1 MLRGAVLEL
10 GQQHSHWCGRRFS
23 AHETPLEFA
32 WHTPPHLLTGA
43 SGYNVPIAVFGL
55 LAEASRRGR
64 HVFALLFVIPVSWV
78 LDILRLM
85 QFNFHSWVTIGVI
98 SAVALCMVALVK
110 LVMMLA
116 LYQLFSEMGG
126 TWSLTNSSAYRASPL
141 EHTAPLNCTRRA
153 FCAGLPLDRRHSF
166 STDEVVVGVVPM
178 PHRGH
183 TARLDGQHPGVAGP
197 RPESRGSEAGGFGAV

>member
-1 MLRGAVLEL
+1 
-10 GQQHSHWCGRRFS
+10 
-23 AHETPLEFA
+23 
-32 WHTPPHLLTGA
+32 
-43 SGYNVPIAVFGL
+43 
-55 LAEASRRGR
+55 
-64 HVFALLFVIPVSWV
+64 
-78 LDILRLM
+78 M

-126 TWSLTNSSAYRASPL
+126 TWSLTNSS
-141 EHTAPLNCTRRA
+141 
-153 FCAGLPLDRRHSF
+153 LPLDRRHSF

-183 TARLDGQHPGVAGP
+183 TARLDGQHPGAAGS